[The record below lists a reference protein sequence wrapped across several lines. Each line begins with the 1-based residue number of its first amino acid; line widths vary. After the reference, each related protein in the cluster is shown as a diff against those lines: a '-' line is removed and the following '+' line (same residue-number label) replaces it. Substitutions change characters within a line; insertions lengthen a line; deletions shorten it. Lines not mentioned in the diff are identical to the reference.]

1 MVFYMNADLK
11 EGRRNDVSHT
21 HMPPY
26 SQERKD
32 DSNKVGVI
40 SKEQRK
46 DRRKM
51 Y

>member
-1 MVFYMNADLK
+1 MNADLK

-32 DSNKVGVI
+32 DSNKVGVRVRI